1 MQQVKC
7 DKCSL
12 ISDERPLITFI
23 KFFVFCNF
31 RCCVD
36 NVDNDDNSH
45 GNDDSNDDHTGRRMK
60 GDTNYIEAKLFTP

>member
-1 MQQVKC
+1 MLPYQQRKALDNVHQ
-7 DKCSL
+7 
-12 ISDERPLITFI
+12 I
-23 KFFVFCNF
+23 FFVFCNF